1 MELGT
6 RRLCCDCK
14 YIGQKH
20 MQDLEKFSAIY
31 QRACER
37 KGGPQVLAA
46 SLDKPLSNTLLSKIG
61 DDRFLAEFSKKVFQS
76 GFVWRVVR
84 NKWPDFERVF
94 FDFNIQKILLIPDEM
109 LEQKATDPSIIR
121 NYTKVRTI
129 RDNAIMIDSVA
140 REQGSFAKFVA
151 DWPSEDIIGLWAY
164 LKKHGARL
172 GGNTGPYSLRT
183 MGKDTFLLTN
193 DIVGYFTKR
202 NIISGSHQSKRS
214 LTAIQDSFNELQQQS
229 GRSLQELSMII
240 SKSVGDNYQ

>member
-1 MELGT
+1 
-6 RRLCCDCK
+6 
-14 YIGQKH
+14 
-20 MQDLEKFSAIY
+20 MQNLEKFTAIY

-37 KGGPQVLAA
+37 KGGPQI
-46 SLDKPLSNTLLSKIG
+46 LDATLNKPLPNKLLSQVG

-94 FDFNIQKILLIPDEM
+94 FDFNIEKILLLPDEM
-109 LEQKATDPSIIR
+109 LEKKATDPSIIR

-129 RDNAIMIDSVA
+129 RDNAIMIDLVA

-151 DWPSEDIIGLWAY
+151 DWPSDDIIGLWAY

-172 GGNTGPYSLRT
+172 GGNTGPYSLR
-183 MGKDTFLLTN
+183 MLGKDTFLLSS
-193 DIVGYFTKR
+193 DVVGYFSKR

-214 LTAIQDSFNELQQQS
+214 LTAIQQSFNELQQQS

>member
-1 MELGT
+1 MSN
-6 RRLCCDCK
+6 
-14 YIGQKH
+14 
-20 MQDLEKFSAIY
+20 LESFQRIY

-37 KGGPQVLAA
+37 KGGPQALATMI
-46 SLDKPLSNTLLSKIG
+46 DKPQSNKELSKVS
-61 DDRFLAEFSKKVFQS
+61 DDRFLAEFTMKVFQS

-94 FDFNIQKILLIPDEM
+94 FEFNIEKILLIPDEM
-109 LEQKATDPSIIR
+109 LEKKATDPSIIR
-121 NYTKVRTI
+121 NYTKVKTI
-129 RDNAIMIDSVA
+129 RDNAIMIDAVA
-140 REQGSFAKFVA
+140 REHESFAKFVA

-172 GGNTGPYSLRT
+172 GGNTGPYGLRT

-193 DIVGYFTKR
+193 DVVGYFSKR
-202 NIISGSHQSKRS
+202 NIISGSAQSKRS
-214 LTAIQDSFNELQQQS
+214 LTAIQQGFNELQQQS

>member
-1 MELGT
+1 M
-6 RRLCCDCK
+6 DN
-14 YIGQKH
+14 
-20 MQDLEKFSAIY
+20 LESFQQIY

-37 KGGPQVLAA
+37 KGGPQALSAT
-46 SLDKPLSNTLLSKIG
+46 LDKPLTTNELSCIG

-94 FDFNIQKILLIPDEM
+94 FDFTIEKILLIPDEM

-121 NYTKVRTI
+121 NYTKVKTI

-140 REQGSFAKFVA
+140 REYGSFAKFIA
-151 DWPSEDIIGLWAY
+151 DWPSDDIIGLWAY

-172 GGNTGPYSLRT
+172 GGNTGPYGLRA

-193 DIVGYFTKR
+193 DVVGYFTKR
-202 NIISGSHQSKRS
+202 NIISGSAQSKRS
-214 LTAIQDSFNELQQQS
+214 LTAIQHSFNELQQQS

>member
-1 MELGT
+1 MDNLESF
-6 RRLCCDCK
+6 
-14 YIGQKH
+14 QK
-20 MQDLEKFSAIY
+20 IY

-37 KGGPQVLAA
+37 KGGPQILAA
-46 SLDKPLSNTLLSKIG
+46 GLDKPLSNKVLSNIG

-94 FDFNIQKILLIPDEM
+94 FEFKIEKILLIPDEM

-140 REQGSFAKFVA
+140 REHGSFAKFVA

-164 LKKHGARL
+164 LKKNGTRL
-172 GGNTGPYSLRT
+172 GGNTGPYGLRT

-193 DIVGYFTKR
+193 DVVGYFTKR

>member
-1 MELGT
+1 
-6 RRLCCDCK
+6 
-14 YIGQKH
+14 
-20 MQDLEKFSAIY
+20 MQNLEKFAAIY

-37 KGGPQVLAA
+37 KGGPQVLATG
-46 SLDKPLSNTLLSKIG
+46 LNKPLSNKLLSQVG

-94 FDFNIQKILLIPDEM
+94 FGFNIEKILLIPDEM
-109 LEQKATDPSIIR
+109 LEQKATDASIIR

-140 REQGSFAKFVA
+140 REHGSCAKFVA

-172 GGNTGPYSLRT
+172 GGNTGPYGLRT
-183 MGKDTFLLTN
+183 MGKDTFLLSN
-193 DIVGYFTKR
+193 DIVSYFTKR
-202 NIISGSHQSKRS
+202 NVISGSAQSKRS
-214 LTAIQDSFNELQQQS
+214 LTAIQNSFNDLQQQS
-229 GRSLQELSMII
+229 GRSLQEVSMII

>member
-1 MELGT
+1 
-6 RRLCCDCK
+6 
-14 YIGQKH
+14 
-20 MQDLEKFSAIY
+20 MQNLEKFAAIY

-37 KGGPQVLAA
+37 KGGPQVLATG
-46 SLDKPLSNTLLSKIG
+46 LNKPLSNKLLSQVG

-94 FDFNIQKILLIPDEM
+94 FGFNIEKILLIPDEM
-109 LEQKATDPSIIR
+109 LEQKATDASIIR

-140 REQGSFAKFVA
+140 REHGSFAKFVA

-172 GGNTGPYSLRT
+172 GGNTGPYGLRT
-183 MGKDTFLLTN
+183 MGKDTFLLSN
-193 DIVGYFTKR
+193 DIVSYFTKR
-202 NIISGSHQSKRS
+202 NVISGSAQSKRS
-214 LTAIQDSFNELQQQS
+214 LTAIQNSFNDLQQQS
-229 GRSLQELSMII
+229 GRSLQEVSMII

>member
-1 MELGT
+1 
-6 RRLCCDCK
+6 
-14 YIGQKH
+14 
-20 MQDLEKFSAIY
+20 MQNLEKFAAIY

-37 KGGPQVLAA
+37 KGGPQALATG
-46 SLDKPLSNTLLSKIG
+46 LNKPLSNKLLSKVG

-94 FDFNIQKILLIPDEM
+94 FGFNIEKILLVPDEM

-140 REQGSFAKFVA
+140 REHGSFAKFVA
-151 DWPSEDIIGLWAY
+151 DWPNEDIIGLWTY

-172 GGNTGPYSLRT
+172 GGNTGPYGLR
-183 MGKDTFLLTN
+183 MIGKDTFLLSN
-193 DIVGYFTKR
+193 DIVGYFTQR
-202 NIISGSHQSKRS
+202 DIISGSARSKRS

>member
-1 MELGT
+1 M
-6 RRLCCDCK
+6 
-14 YIGQKH
+14 H
-20 MQDLEKFSAIY
+20 NLEKFNAIY

-37 KGGPQVLAA
+37 KGGPQILATG
-46 SLDKPLSNTLLSKIG
+46 LNKPLSNKTLSKVG

-94 FDFNIQKILLIPDEM
+94 FDFNIEKILLIPDEM
-109 LEQKATDPSIIR
+109 LEKKATDPSIIR

-140 REQGSFAKFVA
+140 HEHGSFAKFVA

-172 GGNTGPYSLRT
+172 GGNTGPYGLRT
-183 MGKDTFLLTN
+183 MGKDTFLLSN

-202 NIISGSHQSKRS
+202 NVISGSAQSKRS
-214 LTAIQDSFNELQQQS
+214 LTAIQASFNELQQQS

>member
-1 MELGT
+1 MNN
-6 RRLCCDCK
+6 
-14 YIGQKH
+14 
-20 MQDLEKFSAIY
+20 LESYQQIY

-37 KGGPQVLAA
+37 KGGPKVLDAT
-46 SLDKPLSNTLLSKIG
+46 LDKPLPNEVLRTVG

-94 FDFNIQKILLIPDEM
+94 FDFNIEKILLIPDEM
-109 LEQKATDPSIIR
+109 LEQKATDRSIIR

-129 RDNAIMIDSVA
+129 RDNAIMIDTVA
-140 REQGSFAKFVA
+140 REHGSFAKFVA
-151 DWPSEDIIGLWAY
+151 DWPNEDIIGLWAY

-172 GGNTGPYSLRT
+172 GGNTGPYGVRA
-183 MGKDTFLLTN
+183 MGKDTFLLSN
-193 DIVGYFTKR
+193 DVVGYFTQR

-214 LTAIQDSFNELQQQS
+214 LTAIQESFNELQQQS

>member
-1 MELGT
+1 M
-6 RRLCCDCK
+6 
-14 YIGQKH
+14 H
-20 MQDLEKFSAIY
+20 NLEKFNAIY

-37 KGGPQVLAA
+37 KGGPQILATG
-46 SLDKPLSNTLLSKIG
+46 LNKPLSNKTLSKVG

-94 FDFNIQKILLIPDEM
+94 FDFNIEKILLIPDEM

-129 RDNAIMIDSVA
+129 RDNSIMIDSVA
-140 REQGSFAKFVA
+140 HEHGSFAKFVA

-172 GGNTGPYSLRT
+172 GGNTGPYGLRT
-183 MGKDTFLLTN
+183 MGKDTFLLSN

-202 NIISGSHQSKRS
+202 NVISGSAQSKRS
-214 LTAIQDSFNELQQQS
+214 LTAIQASFNELQQQS

>member
-1 MELGT
+1 
-6 RRLCCDCK
+6 
-14 YIGQKH
+14 
-20 MQDLEKFSAIY
+20 MQNLEKFSAIY

-46 SLDKPLSNTLLSKIG
+46 GLDKPSPPQVLCTIG

-84 NKWPDFERVF
+84 NKWPNFERVF
-94 FDFNIQKILLIPDEM
+94 FDFNIEKILLIPDEM

-140 REQGSFAKFVA
+140 REHGSFAKFVA
-151 DWPSEDIIGLWAY
+151 DWPNEDIIGLWAY

-172 GGNTGPYSLRT
+172 GGNTGPYGLRT
-183 MGKDTFLLTN
+183 IGKDTFLLSN
-193 DIVGYFTKR
+193 DVVGYFTKR
-202 NIISGSHQSKRS
+202 NIISGSAQSKRS
-214 LTAIQDSFNELQQQS
+214 LTAIQASFNELQQQS